1 MKTKDKIRY
10 CAYSIREGLV
20 LQLKA
25 LGSNKKIDR
34 QIYALGQF
42 QMKKKI

>member
-1 MKTKDKIRY
+1 MNACNKIRAI
-10 CAYSIREGLV
+10 CWEIRHSLYM
-20 LQLKA
+20 LTTKIDH
-25 LGSNKKIDR
+25 NKKIDR